1 MSVDPSFGEDD
12 FARMLREEADEDED
26 EARAGVLAA
35 SDLAVLGYGSAPG
48 EGAVFGVLAVHQGQ
62 GVAILRVDSDEGREL
77 LASLRPGVHV
87 EVRVVVD
94 DGGAEP

>member
-1 MSVDPSFGEDD
+1 MSNDPDFGEDA
-12 FARMLREEADEDED
+12 FAAMLREEAAED

-48 EGAVFGVLAVHQGQ
+48 EAAVFGVLAVHQGQ
-62 GVAILRVDSDEGREL
+62 GVAILRIDSDKGREL
-77 LASLRPGVHV
+77 LASLRPGVRV

-94 DGGAEP
+94 DEGAEP